1 MTAQSTWAV
10 KVLPM
15 PIALFYWW
23 YVLKPKE
30 LLAIFEKLLKKE
42 LSFFSMDLLLKTL
55 FLPWKRDE
63 INTDNMSLQDK
74 GRILLMNL
82 VSRLV
87 GAVVRSGTIA
97 VGITALIATMLGA
110 FVLMTVFLALPI
122 LSVVL
127 IISAFSGR

>member
-1 MTAQSTWAV
+1 
-10 KVLPM
+10 M

-74 GRILLMNL
+74 GRVFLMNL

-97 VGITALIATMLGA
+97 VGISALVATMLGA